1 MIQGNKRIYLCDLNL
16 KPITQLNGI
25 QTDSVNLNQYVKDI
39 GELTFDVDEYIIVND
54 QKVKSNGY
62 DELDLYMTL
71 CLEDIGMYQLQKPT
85 ESGDGQKS

>member
-62 DELDLYMTL
+62 DELDLYMTFVF
-71 CLEDIGMYQLQKPT
+71 GRYWNVPASKAYR
-85 ESGDGQKS
+85 KW